1 MKHLKKVL
9 IWYLFFAVYIA
20 IFCGLFVGIPEE
32 ALHRSIFGH
41 AREVSEI
48 DWDNTHMTILLV
60 LDALLTGMCIFTSS
74 VIIDKRS
81 DDRRIL

>member
-9 IWYLFFAVYIA
+9 VWYLFFVVYIA

-32 ALHRSIFGH
+32 ALYKAIFGH

-60 LDALLTGMCIFTSS
+60 LDALITGICIFTSS

-81 DDRRIL
+81 DGRRML